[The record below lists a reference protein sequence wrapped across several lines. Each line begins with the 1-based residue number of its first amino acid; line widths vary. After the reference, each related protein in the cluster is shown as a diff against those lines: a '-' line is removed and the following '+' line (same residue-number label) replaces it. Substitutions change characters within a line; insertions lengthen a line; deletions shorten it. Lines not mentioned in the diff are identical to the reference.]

1 MYRWDGSFDF
11 KRREDWDYKS
21 ETHGLL
27 VGSASWRNAWC
38 FDMANIGNVGIA
50 GSPISLV
57 KHQCFARP
65 ELHSVHVGPSMSI
78 RQRLGHAEAFLQFHG
93 GMAWTRR
100 NQRSAETEK
109 KVQALE
115 KWKCWAPD
123 KPIGRAIKKN
133 TGKLDISWIVFL
145 NFDLWYLLLI
155 WCYLEVAVMWD
166 SMSWFEWSELQTSFE
181 S

>member
-1 MYRWDGSFDF
+1 MECKFQADQSKMYRWDGSFDF

-27 VGSASWRNAWC
+27 AESASWKNARC

-78 RQRLGHAEAFLQFHG
+78 RGGWAMLRHSFNFMAGWLGQDETKEAQRRKKKYRP
-93 GMAWTRR
+93 WR
-100 NQRSAETEK
+100 NENAGPQIN
-109 KVQALE
+109 
-115 KWKCWAPD
+115 P
-123 KPIGRAIKKN
+123 
-133 TGKLDISWIVFL
+133 
-145 NFDLWYLLLI
+145 
-155 WCYLEVAVMWD
+155 
-166 SMSWFEWSELQTSFE
+166 
-181 S
+181 